1 MGKNDIFAMD
11 SISGFLEGYADS
23 LRQGLIAVDPAALT
37 SACQTIEQ
45 AGAQGHHVYAI
56 GNGGSAAIADHLCC
70 DLTKGAD
77 VPGCPPIVTTS
88 LAANMP
94 LYSAIANDLEFA
106 EVFSRQ
112 IELFGHKGDVLI
124 AISSSG
130 NSENILRAVRRA
142 SERDMLTIGLSGFS
156 GGALRSLADISLHVP
171 VDNYG
176 VVEDAHQ
183 ALMHIVAQ
191 FITARRTG
199 L

>member
-1 MGKNDIFAMD
+1 MGQNETFAMTNIA
-11 SISGFLEGYADS
+11 SFLEGYADR
-23 LRQGLIAVDPAALT
+23 LRQGLMAVDGAALER
-37 SACQTIEQ
+37 ACAALQQ

>member
-1 MGKNDIFAMD
+1 MGKNETFAMTD
-11 SISGFLEGYADS
+11 IASFLEGYADR
-23 LRQGLIAVDPAALT
+23 LRQGLLAVDADALARACAAL
-37 SACQTIEQ
+37 Q
-45 AGAQGHHVYAI
+45 AAGEQGHHVYAI

-77 VPGCPPIVTTS
+77 VAGCPPIVTSS

-94 LYSAIANDLEFA
+94 LYSAIANDIEFA
-106 EVFSRQ
+106 EVFARQ
-112 IELFGHKGDVLI
+112 IELFGRSGDVLI

-130 NSENILRAVRRA
+130 SSENILRAVARA
-142 SERDMLTIGLSGFS
+142 RERGMVTIGLSGFS
-156 GGALRSLADISLHVP
+156 GGGLRGLADIALHVP

-183 ALMHIVAQ
+183 ALMHVIAQ
-191 FITARRTG
+191 FITARRSG

>member
-37 SACQTIEQ
+37 SACQMIEQ